1 MHFFRDFGVTDCMLL
16 DKAGAVVEAL
26 LSRSTKTG
34 RKKITV
40 FRGTLQVRLD

>member
-1 MHFFRDFGVTDCMLL
+1 MHFFRDFGITDFMLL

-40 FRGTLQVRLD
+40 FKGILQVPLD